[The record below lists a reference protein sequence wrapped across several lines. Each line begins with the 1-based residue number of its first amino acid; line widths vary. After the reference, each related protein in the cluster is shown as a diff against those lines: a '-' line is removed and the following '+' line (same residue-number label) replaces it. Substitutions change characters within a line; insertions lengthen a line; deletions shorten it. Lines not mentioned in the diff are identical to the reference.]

1 MDFCPSVPCYF
12 FLVSL
17 PLCRI
22 PPRLG
27 LKSTKLLLVQF
38 LLTKS
43 LHRNVVGSIVVG
55 ESIAVEVGLDVK
67 IVAEIV
73 IVPEVGASKSVKNE
87 TFSSFQGIFTF
98 QTVRV

>member
-1 MDFCPSVPCYF
+1 M
-12 FLVSL
+12 VSL

-27 LKSTKLLLVQF
+27 LKPTKLLLVQF

-43 LHRNVVGSIVVG
+43 LHRNVVGSIVAG

-73 IVPEVGASKSVKNE
+73 IVPEDGASKSVKK
-87 TFSSFQGIFTF
+87 
-98 QTVRV
+98 

>member
-1 MDFCPSVPCYF
+1 MA
-12 FLVSL
+12 
-17 PLCRI
+17 
-22 PPRLG
+22 
-27 LKSTKLLLVQF
+27 
-38 LLTKS
+38 
-43 LHRNVVGSIVVG
+43 G

-73 IVPEVGASKSVKNE
+73 IVLEDGASKSVKKNE